1 MLGCIWIAGI
11 PYSTFVAHTVGTV
24 ASRVLKTTGV
34 ETFSRFSI
42 RDPRLVLCDYSRD
55 RRGGGNCNGVATWGA
70 DSAQLDVQVNL

>member
-1 MLGCIWIAGI
+1 MHLDRGDSLFDFCCTHCW
-11 PYSTFVAHTVGTV
+11 TV